1 MCDEELLCAMSSMVK
16 DLSKEMDVKLQ
27 NLSDSMDVKL
37 HNLSD
42 SIDVK
47 LQNLSDSI
55 NASVD
60 NKLYALRNELLA
72 EIRRGDALILDEVE
86 RVHEILDRYKNDKT
100 RHTA

>member
-27 NLSDSMDVKL
+27 
-37 HNLSD
+37 NLSD

-86 RVHEILDRYKNDKT
+86 RVHEILDRHKNDKT

>member
-16 DLSKEMDVKLQ
+16 ELSKEMDAKLHELSKEMDVKLQ

-37 HNLSD
+37 
-42 SIDVK
+42 
-47 LQNLSDSI
+47 QNLSDSI

-60 NKLYALRNELLA
+60 NKLNALRNELLV

-86 RVHEILDRYKNDKT
+86 RVHEILDRHKNDKT
-100 RHTA
+100 KHTA